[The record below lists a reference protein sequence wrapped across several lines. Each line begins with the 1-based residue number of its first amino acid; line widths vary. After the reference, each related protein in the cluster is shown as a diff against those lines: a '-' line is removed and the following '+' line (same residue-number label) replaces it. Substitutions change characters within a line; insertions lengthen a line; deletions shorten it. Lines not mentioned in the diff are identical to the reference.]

1 MARFGVPAIPG
12 FQPSKYRT
20 RIYLVRY
27 LPMQG
32 ETGERWRRLCEQ
44 AAVEQDPLTLMRLVS
59 EINQLLL
66 EKEERLQSQRQGA
79 KTQGAA

>member
-1 MARFGVPAIPG
+1 
-12 FQPSKYRT
+12 
-20 RIYLVRY
+20 
-27 LPMQG
+27 MQG